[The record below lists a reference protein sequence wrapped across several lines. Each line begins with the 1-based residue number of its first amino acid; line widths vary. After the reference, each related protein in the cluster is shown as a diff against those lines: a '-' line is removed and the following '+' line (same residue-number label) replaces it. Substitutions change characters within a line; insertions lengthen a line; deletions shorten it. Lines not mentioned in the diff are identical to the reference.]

1 MTDDLKIYNPRK
13 FENLV
18 KVFFNPSSV
27 QFHQSQNT
35 FIKVSEKVMNH
46 CIWCMTYVINWPEL
60 VNQECNL
67 GTSMWKWQTP
77 AWWSDSL
84 LLILHCMLFV
94 VPYFHWTKDDE
105 LANAPYIGICL
116 IQWVPQLFEQF
127 LHVNK
132 LCKIECCGNKMR
144 KIVQNMILTWG
155 LELKPNLLRRATL
168 SGQHSLFYRWEKAGV
183 PLLPSKYNG
192 RRGSSTFSHL

>member
-1 MTDDLKIYNPRK
+1 MVCLTAWKRIHMTDDLKIYNPRK

-46 CIWCMTYVINWPEL
+46 CIWCMTFEINWPEL

-105 LANAPYIGICL
+105 LANASYIGICL
-116 IQWVPQLFEQF
+116 IKCNL
-127 LHVNK
+127 L
-132 LCKIECCGNKMR
+132 LCKISVM
-144 KIVQNMILTWG
+144 
-155 LELKPNLLRRATL
+155 
-168 SGQHSLFYRWEKAGV
+168 
-183 PLLPSKYNG
+183 
-192 RRGSSTFSHL
+192 FSARPVNT